1 MPGPGDGG
9 HPPSLFGVDL
19 HLELDGTARRD
30 SLERALREAI
40 RAGRLAPG
48 SRLPSTRTLATE
60 LGVARGTVSAAYD
73 QLIAEGFL
81 HARTGSG
88 TVVAPLG
95 AVGQHTSPVTSGQAP
110 PRYDLRPG
118 NPDVTTFPVSQW
130 LRSARR
136 ALARAPMTSY
146 GYGDPKGSL
155 VLRTALAE
163 YLGRAR
169 GVLASPAQIVITSG
183 YVQALALLAE
193 VVGGPIAMEDPGLA
207 FHRAIVLRCKR
218 KVVPIPVDERGAR
231 FDGVPASVRAVV
243 LTPAHQFPTG
253 VTLHP
258 ERRHAATRWARE
270 ANGLIIED
278 DYDGEFRYDRQP
290 VGALQG
296 MAPDLVVYVGTASK
310 TLGPAL
316 RLAWVVLPPR
326 LVEPFAEAKRHH
338 DSHTETLGQLTLA
351 DMITSHAYDRH
362 IRSCRLRYRH
372 RRDLLV
378 SRLGGNDLLLS
389 RPDDHDLLL
398 SHPDD
403 HELPRSHPDAYEL
416 LGISAGQHAL
426 IRLTVPETVVHERAA
441 RHGLALGDYAS
452 HWHNPGTGPPGIIV
466 GYGTPPE
473 SAYPGTLDALARVLQ
488 AES

>member
-1 MPGPGDGG
+1 MRGQGDDA
-9 HPPSLFGVDL
+9 HPPSLSGVDL
-19 HLELDGTARRD
+19 HVELDGSARRD

-40 RAGRLAPG
+40 RTGRLAPG
-48 SRLPSTRTLATE
+48 STLPATRTLAHE
-60 LGVARGTVSAAYD
+60 LGLARGTVSAAYD
-73 QLIAEGFL
+73 QLVAEGFL
-81 HARTGSG
+81 QARTGSG
-88 TVVAPLG
+88 TIVAPLG
-95 AVGQHTSPVTSGQAP
+95 AVGTHTSPVTSGQTP

-118 NPDVTTFPVSQW
+118 NPDVTMFPVNQW

-169 GVLASPAQIVITSG
+169 GVLASPAHIVITSG
-183 YVQALALLAE
+183 YVQALALLAD
-193 VVGGPIAMEDPGLA
+193 VLGGPVGMEDPGLA
-207 FHRAIVLRCKR
+207 FHRTVVLRRKR

-231 FDGVPASVRAVV
+231 FDSVPASVRAIV

-258 ERRHAATRWARE
+258 ERRHAATRWARS
-270 ANGLIIED
+270 AKGLLIED

-296 MAPDLVVYVGTASK
+296 MAPDLVIYVGTASK

-326 LVEPFAEAKRHH
+326 LVEPFTEAKRHN

-362 IRSCRLRYRH
+362 VRSCRLRYRH

-378 SRLGGNDLLLS
+378 ARLGGL
-389 RPDDHDLLL
+389 
-398 SHPDD
+398 
-403 HELPRSHPDAYEL
+403 ELPSAHEL

-426 IRLTVPETVVHERAA
+426 IRLTGPESVVHERAA
-441 RHGLALGDYAS
+441 LHGLALGDYAS
-452 HWHNPGTGPPGIIV
+452 HWHNPGAGPPGIIV
-466 GYGTPPE
+466 GYGTPSE
-473 SAYPGTLDALARVLQ
+473 SAYPGALDALARVLQ
-488 AES
+488 AERVIAA